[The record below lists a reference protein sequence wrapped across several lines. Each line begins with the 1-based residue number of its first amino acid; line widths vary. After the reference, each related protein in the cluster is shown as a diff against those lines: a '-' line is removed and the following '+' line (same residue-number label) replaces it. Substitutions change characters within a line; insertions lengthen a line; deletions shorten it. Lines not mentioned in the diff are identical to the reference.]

1 MSRKRRSEPKRAHP
15 RPRQRLLY
23 VINDLTVGGAQRAL
37 LSQAAGLDRERY
49 DVHVA
54 SLEIFAE
61 GSLTTEF
68 EAADITVHTLAKAG
82 EPFGMGPLRL
92 RACIAKLQP
101 DIVHTHLAAAGI
113 AGRLAARSC
122 GVGHVVSTLHNVSD
136 WTERR
141 GHPLRVLDRAT
152 LRLADRICAVSDAV
166 GLAVANVAPHLSART
181 LTVRNGV
188 SLEEFR
194 VTEHERENAR
204 ARMGF
209 APADFVIATVARLE
223 PYKGIET
230 LLRAAAAAATKA
242 PMLQVLVVGDGS
254 DRPRLECLAE
264 SLGIAAWTTFT
275 GTRDDVPR
283 MLASADIFA
292 MPSHT
297 EGLGVAAIEALAAGL
312 PVLASRVGGL
322 PEIIE
327 DTVCGRLLRDNEVE
341 DWVDALTSAAH
352 RPPSLQRWRDAAT
365 KRAAEFSIE
374 ASVADLERLYDSLSA
389 PEPRIKTAPARQ
401 KAA

>member
-1 MSRKRRSEPKRAHP
+1 MSRKRRSEPRRA
-15 RPRQRLLY
+15 RSRQRLLY

-37 LSQAAGLDRERY
+37 LSQAAALDRERY

-54 SLEIFAE
+54 SLEILPE
-61 GSLTTEF
+61 GSLTAEF
-68 EAADITVHTLAKAG
+68 EAAGITVHTLAKAG

-92 RACIAKLQP
+92 RARIAALKP

-113 AGRLAARSC
+113 VGRLAARSC
-122 GVGHVVSTLHNVSD
+122 GVPHVVSTLHNVSD

-141 GHPLRVLDRAT
+141 AHPLRALDRAT

-166 GLAVANVAPHLSART
+166 GTAVANVAPHLSART

-188 SLEEFR
+188 SLEDFR
-194 VTEHERENAR
+194 VSGDERENAR

-230 LLRAAAAAATKA
+230 LLRAAAAAADKA
-242 PMLQVLVVGDGS
+242 PMLQLLIVGDGS

-292 MPSHT
+292 MPSHS

-352 RPPSLQRWRDAAT
+352 RPPSLLRWREAAM

-374 ASVADLERLYDSLSA
+374 ASVADLERLYDSLATS
-389 PEPRIKTAPARQ
+389 EPRRKTAPARE

>member
-1 MSRKRRSEPKRAHP
+1 MSRKRRSEPKRA
-15 RPRQRLLY
+15 RSRQRLLY

-37 LSQAAGLDRERY
+37 LSQAAGLDRDRY

-54 SLEIFAE
+54 SLELLPE
-61 GSLTTEF
+61 GSLTPEF
-68 EAADITVHTLAKAG
+68 EAAGITVHTLAKAG

-92 RACIAKLQP
+92 RARIAALQP
-101 DIVHTHLAAAGI
+101 DIAHTHLAAAGI
-113 AGRLAARSC
+113 VGRIAARSC
-122 GVGHVVSTLHNVSD
+122 GVHHVVSTLHNVSD

-141 GHPLRVLDRAT
+141 AHPLRALDRAT
-152 LRLADRICAVSDAV
+152 LKLADRICAVSDAV

-194 VTEHERENAR
+194 VSGQERENAR

-242 PMLQVLVVGDGS
+242 PMLQLLVVGDGS

-275 GTRDDVPR
+275 GTREDVPR

-292 MPSHT
+292 MPSHS

-327 DTVCGRLLRDNEVE
+327 DTVCGRLLRDNKVE
-341 DWVDALTSAAH
+341 DWIDALTAAAH

-374 ASVADLERLYDSLSA
+374 SSVADLERLYDSLST
-389 PEPRIKTAPARQ
+389 PEPPAKTTPARQ
-401 KAA
+401 EAA